1 MTVPSWP
8 AELPQAFLKDGYSE
22 EDADN
27 LLASNV
33 SVGPAK
39 VRRRTTSNVQPITG
53 SMEMSEAQR
62 QAFKSFVKNDIKDRS
77 KAFNFPDPHGGS
89 PLLVRMRQP
98 ASYTPIGIIWRVQ
111 IGLEVLP

>member
-8 AELPQAFLKDGYSE
+8 ADLPQEFLQDGYSE
-22 EDADN
+22 EGADN
-27 LLASNV
+27 LLATNV

-39 VRRRTTSNVQPITG
+39 VRRRTTANVRPITG
-53 SMEMSEAQR
+53 SMMMLEAQY
-62 QAFKSFVKNDIKDRS
+62 QTFIDFVIDDIKDRAI
-77 KAFNFPDPHGGS
+77 AFTFPNPHGGS

-98 ASYTPIGIIWRVQ
+98 ASVSSVGVDWRVQ